1 MQSKSRQRMRSDM
14 KRLPGAFPAH
24 IQQRVLTLRLLDQ
37 ALRECLPAEC
47 HAHCRAAGLSDGTL
61 YVATDSPA
69 WRTRLRFYSSQIIS
83 HVSRLGKLPVTRLE
97 LRVSRAL
104 EPPVRHRQ
112 AGPPRTIPDSSARA
126 FAALAQ
132 DTPDAG
138 LRAVLERLAR
148 RGDGS

>member
-1 MQSKSRQRMRSDM
+1 M
-14 KRLPGAFPAH
+14 KQLPGAVPAH

-37 ALRECLPAEC
+37 ALRDCLPAEC

-69 WRTRLRFYSSQIIS
+69 WRTRLRFHSSQIIS
-83 HVSRLGKLPVTRLE
+83 HVSRLGKFPVTRLE

-104 EPPVRHRQ
+104 EPPVHRAP
-112 AGPPRTIPDSSARA
+112 AGPARAIPANSARA
-126 FAALAQ
+126 FASLAQ
-132 DTPDAG
+132 ETSDPG

-148 RGDGS
+148 RGEHS